1 MQEGNPVRLLDLP
14 LARTRWRGCDSAW
27 HIQMAIDHLRGTPQR
42 YRRRVDGNA
51 VRLDFFSP
59 LPQWS
64 QRRLMILGR
73 SVPRH
78 KCLLSYIL
86 PANEAETE
94 EALLQQTLW
103 LSPSDHSR

>member
-1 MQEGNPVRLLDLP
+1 
-14 LARTRWRGCDSAW
+14 
-27 HIQMAIDHLRGTPQR
+27 
-42 YRRRVDGNA
+42 
-51 VRLDFFSP
+51 
-59 LPQWS
+59 
-64 QRRLMILGR
+64 MILGR